1 MGWRDRYRQASSG
14 PGNGVSR
21 FFRGVLHASSPSD
34 FPLDSRNTLNWVGGD
49 GAGGRNSVAGAALR
63 GAVDPTGMLWRPPAS
78 AAPATG
84 DTAGSVVGRGYI
96 GTGTAVPRPPA
107 RTLLQGG
114 SRTGADTVRSGRGVA
129 VDFGDDF
136 ARISGQTADHIAANT
151 GPADP
156 TRGRSGDRENAGPRP
171 MRGGQG
177 GYNGQSWSSARRLG
191 EGMRR
196 NEQQILQEQMDWL
209 ERMRNRVLM
218 QER

>member
-78 AAPATG
+78 AAPVTG

-96 GTGTAVPRPPA
+96 GTGTAVPRPQA

-156 TRGRSGDRENAGPRP
+156 TRGRSGDREEGNGDGRQRGSSQLGMTQLGNA
-171 MRGGQG
+171 
-177 GYNGQSWSSARRLG
+177 SAALV
-191 EGMRR
+191 
-196 NEQQILQEQMDWL
+196 MDAGASF
-209 ERMRNRVLM
+209 RNRRGLLA
-218 QER
+218 EY

>member
-1 MGWRDRYRQASSG
+1 MGWRDRYQQASSG

-78 AAPATG
+78 AAPVTG

-96 GTGTAVPRPPA
+96 GTGTAVPRPQG

-114 SRTGADTVRSGRGVA
+114 SRTGAGTVRSGRGVA

-136 ARISGQTADHIAANT
+136 ARISGQTADHVAANT

-156 TRGRSGDRENAGPRP
+156 TRGRSGDRGMPGVRDATRP
-171 MRGGQG
+171 GGFGGASASSQRGLGAAQRFGSQLAMADYLDALYSRGG
-177 GYNGQSWSSARRLG
+177 AL
-191 EGMRR
+191 M
-196 NEQQILQEQMDWL
+196 
-209 ERMRNRVLM
+209 ER
-218 QER
+218 